1 MDSARHLDVVIPM
14 YNMIEYSDIYSKTSE
29 SLWQYYRTEI
39 TIDNN
44 SSIVNFPGN
53 SALFKFNTKITGK
66 TPEDDNTKDV
76 KM

>member
-1 MDSARHLDVVIPM
+1 M
-14 YNMIEYSDIYSKTSE
+14 YNMIEYSDNNSRTSE
-29 SLWQYYRTEI
+29 SLWQYYRKEI

-44 SSIVNFPGN
+44 SSIVNFSGN

-76 KM
+76 EK